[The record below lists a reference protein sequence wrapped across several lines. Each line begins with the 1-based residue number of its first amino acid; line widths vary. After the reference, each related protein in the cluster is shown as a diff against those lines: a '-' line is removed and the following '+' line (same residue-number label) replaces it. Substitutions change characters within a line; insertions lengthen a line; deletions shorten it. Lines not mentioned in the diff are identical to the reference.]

1 MTRHRCSVLLVLCA
15 AAGFAGCL
23 GEPEV
28 EERWTN
34 LEFLE
39 ASTGPALS
47 FAPGDSIDATL
58 RARVTFRGH
67 FIGFMVAEWRV
78 SHTLT
83 ADSLFLDHELDAI
96 AASENVGR
104 LLQHSQPL
112 TRTVRGL
119 AGYPA
124 LRRTMESEIT
134 TTVPA
139 MVNGAFDR
147 PGGAT
152 RGLFLVLYMGEGEEI
167 ELEDGS
173 DSLAVTPFD
182 TREDEVLFKAIAL
195 PLDDGSGT
203 P

>member
-1 MTRHRCSVLLVLCA
+1 MLRHRSLPLLAVLA
-15 AAGFAGCL
+15 AAAFTGCL

-34 LEFLE
+34 LEFL
-39 ASTGPALS
+39 STS
-47 FAPGDSIDATL
+47 TQEVESYAPGDTVGAAI

-67 FIGFMVAEWRV
+67 FIGFMVTELRV

-83 ADSLFLDHELDAI
+83 ADSLFLDDERDAI
-96 AASENVGR
+96 AASENVAR
-104 LLQHSQPL
+104 LLQRSQPL
-112 TRTVRGL
+112 TRTVRGM

-124 LRRTMESEIT
+124 LRRYVETEFETQI
-134 TTVPA
+134 PA
-139 MVNGAFDR
+139 SVNGIFDR
-147 PGGAT
+147 PGGVP
-152 RGLFLVLYMGEGEEI
+152 RGLFLVLYMGDGEEI

-173 DSLAVTPFD
+173 DSLVVTPFD

-195 PLDDGSGT
+195 PLGDGSVA